1 MKVSRTLLSLL
12 LILILSF
19 SILAAC
25 ASEPAGTSST
35 PADISGTESAAE
47 GFPLEEKN
55 FGGKE
60 ITILCVDR
68 HTYGVMQFAPD
79 SEINANAVNDAVAE
93 RNNFIEEK
101 YGLTIK
107 TVGEDFPV
115 ETLRLAVTSGIDD
128 YDMICDTILALMPLI
143 PENLYLEL
151 DDYIDITN
159 EWWDQNANELLTF
172 NDTHYLVSGDAI
184 ITDDDYTY
192 LLLFNKEMYANNSDL
207 SGKYGDLY
215 DLVREGKWTLD
226 VMHEMMKAVSQP
238 DIDGAWTENATYGMA
253 GSNNIG
259 NVFMNAGGYLPAAK
273 TADGGIEITI
283 GNEANLDAFG
293 RIYDIFSDT
302 TTTLLVERFS
312 TNGWDIVND
321 SFREGRSLFYST
333 NASTISNFKN
343 EEKDVVSFGVLPNP
357 KFTEEQERYYHN
369 VNNGNSSVLAISST
383 NVENLEATC
392 YLLELLGYYG
402 KHTPFKSINDA
413 YYETTLKLQSV
424 ESNDDAEMLDIVF
437 NNRIYDVYTIMP
449 WGSYPTLG
457 QMYGSVLTSGSNN
470 MVSLLESK
478 RQEIETDIQKT
489 LDEFA
494 KLN

>member
-107 TVGEDFPV
+107 TVGEDFPI

-172 NDTHYLVSGDAI
+172 NDKHYLVSGDAI

-259 NVFMNAGGYLPAAK
+259 NVFLNAAATFPLPKQQTVALKSRSATK
-273 TADGGIEITI
+273 PIWMPSEEYMIFFPIQRQRFLSSGSAPTAG
-283 GNEANLDAFG
+283 
-293 RIYDIFSDT
+293 
-302 TTTLLVERFS
+302 
-312 TNGWDIVND
+312 
-321 SFREGRSLFYST
+321 
-333 NASTISNFKN
+333 
-343 EEKDVVSFGVLPNP
+343 
-357 KFTEEQERYYHN
+357 
-369 VNNGNSSVLAISST
+369 ISST
-383 NVENLEATC
+383 IPSVKDVRFSIQQTLQRSPISKMKRKMSFPSEYFPIRSLPKSRKGTTTMSTTETAACWPFHRQMWKIWRRPAICSSCSAITGSTRLSSRSTMRIMKPRSSCNRSKAMM
-392 YLLELLGYYG
+392 
-402 KHTPFKSINDA
+402 TPKCSILCS
-413 YYETTLKLQSV
+413 TT
-424 ESNDDAEMLDIVF
+424 VF
-437 NNRIYDVYTIMP
+437 M
-449 WGSYPTLG
+449 
-457 QMYGSVLTSGSNN
+457 MYIRSCPGDHIQRLA
-470 MVSLLESK
+470 
-478 RQEIETDIQKT
+478 RCTDPY
-489 LDEFA
+489 
-494 KLN
+494 

>member
-172 NDTHYLVSGDAI
+172 NDKHYLVSGDAI

-293 RIYDIFSDT
+293 RIYDI
-302 TTTLLVERFS
+302 L
-312 TNGWDIVND
+312 
-321 SFREGRSLFYST
+321 
-333 NASTISNFKN
+333 
-343 EEKDVVSFGVLPNP
+343 
-357 KFTEEQERYYHN
+357 
-369 VNNGNSSVLAISST
+369 SSGSAPTAGISST
-383 NVENLEATC
+383 IPSVKDVRFSIQQTLQRSPISKMKRKMSFPSEYFPIRSLPKSRKGTTTMSTTETAACWPFHRQMWKIWRRPAICSSCSAITGSTRLSSRSTMRIMKPRSSCNRSKAMM
-392 YLLELLGYYG
+392 
-402 KHTPFKSINDA
+402 TPKCSILCS
-413 YYETTLKLQSV
+413 TT
-424 ESNDDAEMLDIVF
+424 VF
-437 NNRIYDVYTIMP
+437 M
-449 WGSYPTLG
+449 
-457 QMYGSVLTSGSNN
+457 MYIRSCPGDHIQRLA
-470 MVSLLESK
+470 
-478 RQEIETDIQKT
+478 RCTDPY
-489 LDEFA
+489 
-494 KLN
+494 

>member
-1 MKVSRTLLSLL
+1 M
-12 LILILSF
+12 
-19 SILAAC
+19 AAC
-25 ASEPAGTSST
+25 STASACRLRSS
-35 PADISGTESAAE
+35 
-47 GFPLEEKN
+47 
-55 FGGKE
+55 
-60 ITILCVDR
+60 
-68 HTYGVMQFAPD
+68 
-79 SEINANAVNDAVAE
+79 
-93 RNNFIEEK
+93 
-101 YGLTIK
+101 
-107 TVGEDFPV
+107 
-115 ETLRLAVTSGIDD
+115 
-128 YDMICDTILALMPLI
+128 
-143 PENLYLEL
+143 
-151 DDYIDITN
+151 
-159 EWWDQNANELLTF
+159 
-172 NDTHYLVSGDAI
+172 
-184 ITDDDYTY
+184 
-192 LLLFNKEMYANNSDL
+192 
-207 SGKYGDLY
+207 
-215 DLVREGKWTLD
+215 
-226 VMHEMMKAVSQP
+226 
-238 DIDGAWTENATYGMA
+238 
-253 GSNNIG
+253 
-259 NVFMNAGGYLPAAK
+259 GGYLPAAK